1 MANINTPEGHA
12 NANLPSG
19 NKKVELDKK
28 EQIDEKAALNI
39 RNVARRNSNNK
50 KKKEK
55 SVEADDKT
63 AVNHL
68 QAYIQSNKPI
78 VYGANDSS
86 KVPFILM
93 TDEKGKKYRQELSYN
108 DIKSMRKHF
117 SEDSKIMSDKSLS
130 QHSSDQKFYTKG
142 FRQTNTD
149 ISNEDNAYGGGGMH
163 DATTTRNSASQKE
176 GAAYTDSLA
185 DPENMDF
192 EKKMAIDRINNNTK
206 LTPEQKKSYIASLMR
221 Q

>member
-1 MANINTPEGHA
+1 MANTNTPDGHG

-28 EQIDEKAALNI
+28 KQIDDKAALSI
-39 RNVARRNSNNK
+39 KNVARRNNNNK
-50 KKKEK
+50 KKKAE
-55 SVEADDKT
+55 SVETDDKT
-63 AVNHL
+63 GVNHL
-68 QAYIQSNKPI
+68 QGYIQSNNPT
-78 VYGANDSS
+78 VYDANDAS

-93 TDEKGKKYRQELSYN
+93 TDEKGKKYRQKLSYN
-108 DIKSMRKHF
+108 DVKSMRKHF
-117 SEDSKIMSDKSLS
+117 SEDSDIMSEKSLT
-130 QHSSDQKFYTKG
+130 QHSNDQKFHTKG
-142 FRQTNTD
+142 FRQTNVD

-185 DPENMDF
+185 DPDNMSF
-192 EKKMAIDRINNNTK
+192 EKKMAIDRVNNNTK